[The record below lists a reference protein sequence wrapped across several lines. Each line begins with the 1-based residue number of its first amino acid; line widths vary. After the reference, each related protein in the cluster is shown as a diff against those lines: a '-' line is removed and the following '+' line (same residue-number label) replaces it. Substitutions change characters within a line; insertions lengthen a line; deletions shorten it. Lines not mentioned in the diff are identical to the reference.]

1 MVRAGA
7 QACSEEDD
15 TDTEEGRRDS
25 AAEDKRQGKGCS
37 AMARQRGK
45 GMALGTTPVPTSY
58 KYLKKFILRLKRKWL
73 RVLRRTVTERPIY
86 MGEAEEAD
94 EGEMGTSKDTA
105 PVARQAVCRQTL
117 EIGAVCINVHVRIC
131 AGGAGKLA
139 FLPQPAQT

>member
-45 GMALGTTPVPTSY
+45 GMA
-58 KYLKKFILRLKRKWL
+58 W
-73 RVLRRTVTERPIY
+73 VLRGTDQLQVP
-86 MGEAEEAD
+86 EE
-94 EGEMGTSKDTA
+94 
-105 PVARQAVCRQTL
+105 
-117 EIGAVCINVHVRIC
+117 VH
-131 AGGAGKLA
+131 
-139 FLPQPAQT
+139 PTT

>member
-1 MVRAGA
+1 
-7 QACSEEDD
+7 
-15 TDTEEGRRDS
+15 
-25 AAEDKRQGKGCS
+25 
-37 AMARQRGK
+37 
-45 GMALGTTPVPTSY
+45 
-58 KYLKKFILRLKRKWL
+58 
-73 RVLRRTVTERPIY
+73 

-139 FLPQPAQT
+139 FLPQPTQTYPKPPLPVFDATALRRGGLLEGCLAGSHGVWVRVLETFSGTANDSSVMTPTEAEGYVNRGWRRWEPVLEALECLEQQALDTE